1 MNCTRGKLALIFMF
15 QCITYWFIVYFF
27 VLYVSAEIEII
38 DSDDDDDGLIPVV
51 SVGGRSV
58 PVTEVSDTLIAQ
70 MTPAE
75 KEAYIQVYQEYYSH
89 MYD

>member
-1 MNCTRGKLALIFMF
+1 MLLLIF
-15 QCITYWFIVYFF
+15 
-27 VLYVSAEIEII
+27 VSAEVETM
-38 DSDDDDDGLIPVV
+38 DSDDDDDLIPVV
-51 SVGGRSV
+51 SVGDRSV
-58 PVTEVSDTLIAQ
+58 PVTEVNDSLIAQ

>member
-1 MNCTRGKLALIFMF
+1 MLK
-15 QCITYWFIVYFF
+15 CITDILLVIF
-27 VLYVSAEIEII
+27 VSAEIETM
-38 DSDDDDDGLIPVV
+38 DSDDDDDDLIPVV
-51 SVGGRSV
+51 SVGDRSV
-58 PVTEVSDTLIAQ
+58 PVTEVNDSLIAQ

>member
-1 MNCTRGKLALIFMF
+1 MGGIFNIYVHAEIYYKF
-15 QCITYWFIVYFF
+15 IYCWFP
-27 VLYVSAEIEII
+27 VSAEIETM
-38 DSDDDDDGLIPVV
+38 DSDDDLIPVV
-51 SVGGRSV
+51 SVGDRSV
-58 PVTEVSDTLIAQ
+58 PVTEVNDSLIAE